1 MSFDKLNL
9 KELNKK
15 ELVLL
20 YQALSDF
27 AYNCKTEK
35 ENNLAEGLCDR
46 LSKEI
51 QNKDFQTEQ
60 LKGEL

>member
-1 MSFDKLNL
+1 MLFEKINLEKLTRQ
-9 KELNKK
+9 
-15 ELVLL
+15 ELVILI
-20 YQALSDF
+20 QALSDF

-51 QNKDFQTEQ
+51 QNKDFQIEQ

>member
-9 KELNKK
+9 KELNRK
-15 ELVLL
+15 ELVILF
-20 YQALSDF
+20 QALSDF
-27 AYNCKTEK
+27 AYNCNSEK

-51 QNKDFQTEQ
+51 QNKDYQIEE